1 MLFPSRQS
9 KGGHLYSAM
18 SIKRGF
24 ISVPHEGW
32 GNVPLDTLIANLF
45 EHSYEHW
52 FMHKHHL
59 KWRFTTY
66 FIRAGFFLTTGSSI
80 GYNQYVGG
88 LGSAGEQQPHS
99 HSSQAATAKRPQPS
113 GHSHA
118 ATAAKQAASM
128 TL

>member
-1 MLFPSRQS
+1 MDLGYRAVQADS
-9 KGGHLYSAM
+9 KAVAM

-66 FIRAGFFLTTGSSI
+66 FIRAGFFLTTGSSV

-88 LGSAGEQQPHS
+88 LGSAGEQ
-99 HSSQAATAKRPQPS
+99 
-113 GHSHA
+113 
-118 ATAAKQAASM
+118 
-128 TL
+128 